1 MKSIC
6 ALSFC
11 FFTMVSLMFA
21 FVVSLIIFFLFFP
34 PFYSSLFCKLVCSQ
48 NGSLDSVVSIVS
60 G

>member
-1 MKSIC
+1 
-6 ALSFC
+6 
-11 FFTMVSLMFA
+11 MVSLMFA